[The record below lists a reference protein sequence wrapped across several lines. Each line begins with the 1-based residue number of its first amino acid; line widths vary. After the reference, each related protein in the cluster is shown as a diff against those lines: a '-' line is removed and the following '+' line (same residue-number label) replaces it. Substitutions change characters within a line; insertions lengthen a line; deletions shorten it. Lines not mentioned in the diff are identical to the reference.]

1 MARVARLRGS
11 GLGLVPFLAYVTVFL
26 LIPTVVVV
34 VGAFREDGRLSTGA
48 FRTLFGS
55 DMAEITLN
63 TVLLA
68 LVTAAVGAVVGAL
81 VAYVVS
87 TANPDGVVR
96 RLVTS
101 LTGVLAQFGGVMLA
115 FAFIAAVGASGVV
128 TQWLAQLSGGDVNLA
143 GSNWLYSLTGL
154 ILVYTYFQIPLMV
167 IVFLPAVDGIRAQWR
182 EAAENLGATTWQ
194 YWRYV
199 GGPVLLP
206 SFLGCALL
214 LFANGMSAFA
224 TAAALVT
231 QGNPILPLQIR
242 TALTSEVVLGHKN
255 IGFAVA
261 LEMIIIVAVVM
272 ALYALLQRRTSRWLR

>member
-1 MARVARLRGS
+1 
-11 GLGLVPFLAYVTVFL
+11 
-26 LIPTVVVV
+26 
-34 VGAFREDGRLSTGA
+34 
-48 FRTLFGS
+48 
-55 DMAEITLN
+55 
-63 TVLLA
+63 
-68 LVTAAVGAVVGAL
+68 
-81 VAYVVS
+81 
-87 TANPDGVVR
+87 
-96 RLVTS
+96 
-101 LTGVLAQFGGVMLA
+101 
-115 FAFIAAVGASGVV
+115 
-128 TQWLAQLSGGDVNLA
+128 
-143 GSNWLYSLTGL
+143 
-154 ILVYTYFQIPLMV
+154 MV

-242 TALTSEVVLGHKN
+242 TALTSEVVLGHHN